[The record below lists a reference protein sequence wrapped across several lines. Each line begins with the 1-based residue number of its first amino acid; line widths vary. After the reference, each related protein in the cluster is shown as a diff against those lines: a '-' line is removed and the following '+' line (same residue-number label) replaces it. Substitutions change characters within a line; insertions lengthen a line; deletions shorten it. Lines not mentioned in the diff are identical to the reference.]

1 MTFEYF
7 VSITQLQLP
16 KQYPELTAVTSRDP
30 NKSYSYVRIYMYRKY
45 MHIASHVHVCTCTT
59 SVHMYMYVYIC
70 TCTCDVICD
79 DQIQSTNTHCVL
91 PTLL

>member
-30 NKSYSYVRIYMYRKY
+30 NKSYSYVRIYTKY
-45 MHIASHVHVCTCTT
+45 MYIASHVHVCTCTT
-59 SVHMYMYVYIC
+59 SVHMYMYVYVC
-70 TCTCDVICD
+70 T
-79 DQIQSTNTHCVL
+79 
-91 PTLL
+91 